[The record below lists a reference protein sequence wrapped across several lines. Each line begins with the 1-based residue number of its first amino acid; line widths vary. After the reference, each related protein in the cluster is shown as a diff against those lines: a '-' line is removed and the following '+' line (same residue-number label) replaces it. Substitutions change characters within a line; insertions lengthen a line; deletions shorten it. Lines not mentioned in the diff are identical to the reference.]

1 METKTELSYT
11 DTARLCMETLME
23 KYFSGDVGDNVLF
36 MAISDG
42 DKVDCAVAGTG
53 ANIINVLCNC
63 CKDNDKVLTLFSKTV
78 HTMVTNNLSGKMI
91 DLFNRLND
99 TNGDG
104 EGLQEE

>member
-11 DTARLCMETLME
+11 DTARLCMEALME

-53 ANIINVLCNC
+53 ANLINVLCNC
-63 CKDNDKVLTLFSKTV
+63 CKDNDNVLTLLSKAV
-78 HTMVTNNLSGKMI
+78 HIMVTDKLSGKMSELLKRI
-91 DLFNRLND
+91 ND
-99 TNGDG
+99 TNGNG